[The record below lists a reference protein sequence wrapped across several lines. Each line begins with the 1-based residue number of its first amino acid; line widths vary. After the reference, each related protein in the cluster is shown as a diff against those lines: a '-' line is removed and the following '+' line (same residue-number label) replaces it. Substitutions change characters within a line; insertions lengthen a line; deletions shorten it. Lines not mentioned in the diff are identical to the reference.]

1 MCNQK
6 STSEKDRQYI
16 EHMEKD
22 ITKIDKVLIKA
33 KQKKNKVKESKKKQ
47 KKAKKKKKSKKKS
60 HCQYNIIVSLCKVM
74 QQ

>member
-16 EHMEKD
+16 EHMKKD
-22 ITKIDKVLIKA
+22 ITKIDKVLIK
-33 KQKKNKVKESKKKQ
+33 ES
-47 KKAKKKKKSKKKS
+47 KKKSKKKENKSKNKS

>member
-47 KKAKKKKKSKKKS
+47 KKAKKKKKSKNKNKS

-74 QQ
+74 

>member
-33 KQKKNKVKESKKKQ
+33 KQKKT
-47 KKAKKKKKSKKKS
+47 KS

>member
-33 KQKKNKVKESKKKQ
+33 KQKKTK
-47 KKAKKKKKSKKKS
+47 
-60 HCQYNIIVSLCKVM
+60 
-74 QQ
+74 